1 MKFAVIGRDRRSVLL
16 CRSLAGDGHR
26 VHSFALEHAELPPEI
41 PWLREGTFYQ
51 CTGLARVKLPE
62 HLAATSSQGLLRDL
76 MDGGL
81 AYDGLGVFQGCRS
94 LTEVVI
100 PAGVQRIGFG
110 TFRDCPG
117 VKLVFEDGFAG
128 EVEAGSGVC

>member
-1 MKFAVIGRDRRSVLL
+1 
-16 CRSLAGDGHR
+16 
-26 VHSFALEHAELPPEI
+26 
-41 PWLREGTFYQ
+41 
-51 CTGLARVKLPE
+51 
-62 HLAATSSQGLLRDL
+62 
-76 MDGGL
+76 DGGL